1 MEADG
6 FVDTFGGVRGDVKR
20 ASQIAGDGGGGD
32 SGLLRYL
39 SDGHGG
45 SPYAVPSK
53 STVQV
58 GVDFPIVAQNV
69 PPVKCFA
76 QINKYILELR
86 LYKCFFGRVVLRKM
100 RNKVIL

>member
-1 MEADG
+1 MILWIEAYIHG
-6 FVDTFGGVRGDVKR
+6 GDVKR

-86 LYKCFFGRVVLRKM
+86 LYKCFLGRVVLRKIH
-100 RNKVIL
+100 NKVIL